1 MEELKKM
8 ITGAIQ
14 EEGVSI
20 FDANRLL
27 ILPAFEEMHIHIDKT
42 YYSGPWKACMP
53 AESIFTR
60 FHEEEEILPK
70 QLATAQDR
78 AENMLALLL
87 QNGATNIRTHCNVD
101 PIIGLGNLEA
111 TLAAL
116 ETYKKQVSGRI
127 VAFPQHGLLRSNSVQ
142 LVKRCDAYGCASSR
156 WSGSSYSG

>member
-1 MEELKKM
+1 M

-53 AESIFTR
+53 AESILR

-111 TLAAL
+111 ALAAL
-116 ETYKKQVSGRI
+116 ETYKNRFLVE
-127 VAFPQHGLLRSNSVQ
+127 LLLFRNM
-142 LVKRCDAYGCASSR
+142 DYCAVILCNL
-156 WSGSSYSG
+156 

>member
-1 MEELKKM
+1 M

-116 ETYKKQVSGRI
+116 ETYKNRFLVE
-127 VAFPQHGLLRSNSVQ
+127 LLLFRNM
-142 LVKRCDAYGCASSR
+142 DYCAVIMCNL
-156 WSGSSYSG
+156 